1 MASAALGLVGC
12 AHHVNAPERLSDRG
26 PEQPFELREDV
37 VYTPEQWPESLAA
50 EVYRP
55 TQAGPHAGVLLV
67 HGGGWERGE
76 RGDMR
81 SIAETLAEAG
91 FVVMNISYRFAP
103 KHRFPAQLHDLQ
115 QAVRWMRANAQDLGL
130 DPERIAGFGYSAGA
144 HLVALL
150 GVAGGVAALDEP
162 HGGPETRLQAVVAGG
177 TPADLRR
184 YPGGKLVPQFLG
196 GTQQDIPERFALA
209 SPVVHVDAATPP
221 HFLYHGT
228 QDMLVDIGHAEAM
241 LDALQQAGVPA
252 ELYRMRLRGH
262 ISAFLTDG
270 GAVRRA
276 IDFLRRRMPATR
288 VNLSANQ

>member
-1 MASAALGLVGC
+1 
-12 AHHVNAPERLSDRG
+12 
-26 PEQPFELREDV
+26 V
-37 VYTPEQWPESLAA
+37 VYTPPQWPTKLRADL
-50 EVYRP
+50 YQP
-55 TQAGPHAGVLLV
+55 TAGGSHPGVLLV

-76 RGDMR
+76 RGDMD
-81 SIAETLAEAG
+81 SIAEALAEAG

-103 KHRFPAQLHDLQ
+103 EHRFPAQLHDLQ
-115 QAVRWMRANAQDLGL
+115 QAVRWMRDNAGDIRL
-130 DPERIAGFGYSAGA
+130 DADRVAGFGYSAGA

-150 GVAGGVAALDEP
+150 GVSAGVDALDAP
-162 HGGPETRLQAVVAGG
+162 YGGPETRLQAVVAGG

-209 SPVVHVDAATPP
+209 SPVVHVDAASPP

-228 QDMLVDIGHAEAM
+228 QDMLVDIAHAEA
-241 LDALQQAGVPA
+241 LLEALQQAGVPA

-262 ISAFLTDG
+262 ITAFLTDG

-276 IDFLRRRMPATR
+276 IGFLQRRMPASR